1 MKIDAGRRML
11 NLIGK
16 GVSPG
21 RAQGQA
27 FIYKDVLLRDS
38 ELYIVDESQI
48 DEENAR
54 IQKALEDVRNCLA
67 IDAKQIASHTKSNE
81 A

>member
-1 MKIDAGRRML
+1 MKIETRGRML
-11 NLIGK
+11 KLTGK

-21 RAQGQA
+21 MAQGQG
-27 FIYKDVLLRDS
+27 FTYKDVLLRDS
-38 ELYIVDESQI
+38 ERYIIDDSQI
-48 DEENAR
+48 DEEKAR
-54 IQKALEDVRNCLA
+54 IQKALEDVRKCLV